1 MSLKRIDKQCLMRW
15 HIPCLLTGKRTDMK
29 KLIQTLANEE
39 NYTPAGL
46 LISFLSG
53 VLAAVLCFSIFL

>member
-1 MSLKRIDKQCLMRW
+1 MPYAMAYPLPS
-15 HIPCLLTGKRTDMK
+15 TGKRTDMK
-29 KLIQTLANEE
+29 KLIDTLANEE

-53 VLAAVLCFSIFL
+53 VLTGLLCFSIFL

>member
-1 MSLKRIDKQCLMRW
+1 MPW

-29 KLIQTLANEE
+29 KLIHTLANEE
-39 NYTPAGL
+39 NFTPAGL

-53 VLAAVLCFSIFL
+53 VLTALLCFSIFW